1 MLNKRG
7 VENFM
12 IKLIASDMDGTLLN
26 STMGISKDNASA
38 IREAERLGIEFMV
51 ATGRA
56 YTEAK
61 PALEEAGIDCA
72 MITLNGAEVLDKT
85 GKSLFTAGIEKQV
98 VADVL
103 DILDAHDIY
112 FEVSTNKGI
121 YSERQEKRIENF
133 ASHIATTMPHLTYK
147 VAIAMAAAHL
157 SLLNITYIEDM
168 RTLIQQ
174 EDIEVLKIIG
184 FSIDGPK
191 VLAPASAQIRQL
203 PDLAVTA
210 SAQNNIEINHKNAQK
225 GIAVARVAKE
235 RGFSAE
241 EVMTIGD
248 NFNDVSMLQWAG
260 ISFAMG
266 NAELEVK
273 EHAKYVT
280 STNLE
285 NGVGEAILRAI
296 RENL

>member
-1 MLNKRG
+1 
-7 VENFM
+7 M
-12 IKLIASDMDGTLLN
+12 IKLIASDMDGTLLDSKMSI
-26 STMGISKDNASA
+26 STDNASA
-38 IREAERLGIEFMV
+38 IREANRLGIEFMV

-72 MITLNGAEVLDKT
+72 MITLNGAQVFDKL
-85 GKSLFTAGIEKQV
+85 GNSLFTAGIEKQK
-98 VADVL
+98 AYAII
-103 DILDAHDIY
+103 DILEEKDIY

-121 YSERQEKRIENF
+121 FSQQQERRIENF

-157 SLLNITYIEDM
+157 SLLAITYVDDIRAVIEK
-168 RTLIQQ
+168 

-184 FSIDGPK
+184 FSMDGPK
-191 VLAPASAQIRQL
+191 VLGPASLNIEKL
-203 PDLAVTA
+203 EDLAITS
-210 SAQNNIEINHKNAQK
+210 SAQNNIEINHVHAQK

-235 RGFSAE
+235 RGISAE
-241 EVMTIGD
+241 DVMTIGD

-260 ISFAMG
+260 VSFAMG

-273 EHAKYVT
+273 DEAKYTT

-296 RENL
+296 REEL